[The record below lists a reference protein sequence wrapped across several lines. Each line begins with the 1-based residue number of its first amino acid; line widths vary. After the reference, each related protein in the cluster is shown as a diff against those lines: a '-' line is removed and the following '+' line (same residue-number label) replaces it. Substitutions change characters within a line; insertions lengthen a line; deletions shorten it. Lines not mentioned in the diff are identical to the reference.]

1 MIWLLYC
8 YSYGFDWLRFFQPTV
23 FQFFLLLTISMLLRS
38 LSTPVVSI
46 KGHRFRRLPALL
58 LVLPLFITLT
68 GCLVCLGGYL
78 HTADNLQTCLL
89 ITLTTAFLLGLW
101 VSLATTPFAIATAVS
116 FGQGHGRL
124 MIALLPSRAV

>member
-58 LVLPLFITLT
+58 LVLPLLITLT